1 MNYKE
6 FFDEREKNAQNQED
20 LGYVYRYIKKLDR
33 LAYLNLLNKEIEEND
48 WQLLENI
55 SQRLAQNEPAQY
67 IVGDTDFYNLNLKV
81 DPRALIPRPET
92 EELVDLILKENEVEN
107 LKVLDV
113 GTGTGAI
120 GLSLKKTRP
129 TWQVTLADIST
140 DALALAKENAEAN
153 NLSVD
158 FVQSDVFSNVNGS
171 FDIIVSNPPYIAY
184 DEQDLMDESVIK
196 YEPDLALYATESGL
210 AIYNRLAANSK
221 QFLSQGGKIYLEI
234 GFSQGQAV
242 KNLFQKSF
250 PKKEIRIL
258 PDLAG
263 LDRMVIISDNGEV
276 RK

>member
-129 TWQVTLADIST
+129 TWQVTLADISN

>member
-33 LAYLNLLNKEIEEND
+33 LSYLNLLNKEIEEND
-48 WQLLENI
+48 RQLLENI

-81 DPRALIPRPET
+81 DSRALIPRPET

-120 GLSLKKTRP
+120 GLSLKKARP
-129 TWQVTLADIST
+129 SWQVILADIST
-140 DALALAKENAEAN
+140 DALDLASTNAEAN

-184 DEQDLMDESVIK
+184 NEQDLMDESVIK

-210 AIYNRLAANSK
+210 AIYNRLAANSE
-221 QFLSQGGKIYLEI
+221 QFLSQNGKIYLEI
-234 GFSQGQAV
+234 GFNQGQAV

-263 LDRMVIISDNGEV
+263 LDRMVVISDNGEI

>member
-33 LAYLNLLNKEIEEND
+33 LSYLNLLNKEIEEND
-48 WQLLENI
+48 RQLLENI
-55 SQRLAQNEPAQY
+55 SQRLDQNEPAQY

-120 GLSLKKTRP
+120 GLSLKKARP
-129 TWQVTLADIST
+129 SWQVTLADIST
-140 DALALAKENAEAN
+140 DALALANTNAEAN

-158 FVQSDVFSNVNGS
+158 FVQSDVFSSVNGS

-210 AIYNRLAANSK
+210 AIYNRLAANSE

-234 GFSQGQAV
+234 GFNQGQAV

-263 LDRMVIISDNGEV
+263 LDRMVVISDNGEV

>member
-6 FFDEREKNAQNQED
+6 FFDEREKDAQNQED

-33 LAYLNLLNKEIEEND
+33 LSYLNLLNKEIEEND
-48 WQLLENI
+48 RQLLENI

-120 GLSLKKTRP
+120 GLSLKKARP
-129 TWQVTLADIST
+129 SWQVTLADIST
-140 DALALAKENAEAN
+140 DALALANTNAEAN

-158 FVQSDVFSNVNGS
+158 FVQSDVFSSVNGS

-210 AIYNRLAANSK
+210 AIYNRLAANSE

-234 GFSQGQAV
+234 GFNQGQAV

-263 LDRMVIISDNGEV
+263 LDRMVVISDNGEV